1 MRRPRAG
8 VFFLVAGLS
17 ALLLSSCNESRFRN
31 AFASNDSIR
40 LQIGSTLQFEYDP
53 LTCQTAYNSEKNQFR
68 VQTDNTSDF
77 YVITLSDT
85 PTTVGQSL
93 MADLVWTTPTD
104 ILKRNNLSLEVIKIE
119 GETVWL
125 WSSSSRIGVSIR
137 MLE

>member
-1 MRRPRAG
+1 MTRHP
-8 VFFLVAGLS
+8 FSLVIIVALS
-17 ALLLSSCNESRFRN
+17 MLLCSCNESRFRN
-31 AFASNDSIR
+31 AFLSNDTVR

-53 LTCQTAYNSEKNQFR
+53 LTCQAACNIEKKQFR

-77 YVITLSDT
+77 YVLTLSDV
-85 PTTVGQSL
+85 PTSIGQSL
-93 MADLVWTTPTD
+93 SADLVWTTPTD

-125 WSSSSRIGVSIR
+125 WSSSSRIGVIVL

>member
-1 MRRPRAG
+1 MTMRRISLLFMVLAG
-8 VFFLVAGLS
+8 G
-17 ALLLSSCNESRFRN
+17 LLLCSCNESRFRN
-31 AFASNDSIR
+31 AFLSNDTIR

-53 LTCQTAYNSEKNQFR
+53 LTCQAAYNSSKKQFR

-77 YVITLSDT
+77 YVLTLSDV
-85 PTTVGQSL
+85 PVSVGQNLS
-93 MADLVWTTPTD
+93 ADLVWTTPTD

-125 WSSSSRIGVSIR
+125 WSSSSRIGVSIM